1 MNLPNK
7 LTIFRIILLVPL
19 VFLLL
24 PIGDGA
30 WADFVTSPAARI
42 YALVTFIVAALTD
55 FLDGRI
61 ARKYNLITDF
71 GKLMDSLADKLLVL
85 GTFMVFIQLGR
96 VHAFLVIIILA
107 RELLVTG
114 IRQVGVSQ
122 GLVIPAGPFGKWK
135 AACQMVTLVYLLA
148 EPLLAGFLG
157 GDLTTW
163 QLWGNILLGLSL
175 VLTVASG
182 LDYFIKYRGLMKSA

>member
-7 LTIFRIILLVPL
+7 LTMLRIFLVVPI

-24 PIGDGA
+24 PLGQGA
-30 WADFVTSPAARI
+30 WADFVISSRGRGL
-42 YALVTFIVAALTD
+42 ALFLFIVAALTD
-55 FLDGRI
+55 FVDGKI

-85 GTFMVFIQLGR
+85 GTFLVFIQLGR
-96 VHAFLVIIILA
+96 VHAFLVLIILA

-114 IRQVGVSQ
+114 IRQVGVSK
-122 GLVIPAGPFGKWK
+122 GLVIAAGPWGKWK

-148 EPLLAGFLG
+148 EPLLFESWG

-175 VLTVASG
+175 LLTVASG
-182 LDYFIKYRGLMKSA
+182 LDYFIKYRGLFKNA

>member
-7 LTIFRIILLVPL
+7 LTLLRIFLIVPL

-24 PIGDGA
+24 PLGSGA
-30 WADFVTSPAARI
+30 WAEFVATPKARFI
-42 YALVTFIVAALTD
+42 ALIIFIVAALTD
-55 FLDGRI
+55 FIDGRI

-85 GTFMVFIQLGR
+85 GTFLVFIQLGR
-96 VHAFLVIIILA
+96 VHAFIVLVILA

-114 IRQVGVSQ
+114 IRQVAVTR
-122 GLVIPAGPFGKWK
+122 GLVIAAGPFGKWK

-148 EPLLAGFLG
+148 EPLLALYLG

-175 VLTVASG
+175 FLTVASG
-182 LDYFIKYRGLMKSA
+182 LDYFIKYRDLFKSA

>member
-42 YALVTFIVAALTD
+42 CALVTFILAALTD